1 MAEHDS
7 PDNVDRVKPV
17 KKSEKNWWAMLGND
31 PKLYK
36 AWQKFCKE
44 HNLPFNR

>member
-7 PDNVDRVKPV
+7 PNNDSRITTPKARRIT
-17 KKSEKNWWAMLGND
+17 KSDKAWWAMLGND

-36 AWQKFCKE
+36 A
-44 HNLPFNR
+44 